1 MPKRSER
8 LSGHPSPH
16 LTSQLRHETASI
28 VLALSLGFVP
38 DEIMVV
44 FVEKRCSDLPMSFP
58 SCTFALW
65 KLCKLGDIVGAL
77 GISDYRCEIW
87 SKDVEHGYR
96 SD

>member
-1 MPKRSER
+1 MRQPVFE
-8 LSGHPSPH
+8 H
-16 LTSQLRHETASI
+16 

-44 FVEKRCSDLPMSFP
+44 FVEWRCSDFPMSFP

-65 KLCKLGDIVGAL
+65 KLCKLVDFLEAL
-77 GISDYRCEIW
+77 SISDYRCDIF
-87 SKDVEHGYR
+87 SKDVEHGYM